1 MRILKKLVAVVAAV
15 SIVASGV
22 PANAAT
28 IKGLSDLSLSGNIKN
43 YPLVTKDS
51 TANSIGKWNED
62 ENDILNGL
70 AVSVDGKWQYMAREW
85 IINSALNDKNYQ
97 YYRDKILGGMFISEN
112 MFNSRYHVLN
122 GTGTDTVEDF
132 SIIPEKVL
140 NKYKSELANATTGSS
155 VHAKIN
161 QESTAQ
167 HVKEMNSTLSD
178 ADSVIRLDEETVP
191 YISSSAL
198 RSVMSVEGKDARYTV
213 DVEVYNL
220 GSLESKSTA
229 YVGAKSLPV
238 ADVKSPAGA
247 AAGVI
252 SSKADCTLSVIAGNG
267 QGSGKTTEWDCP
279 SARVSINQAKMLSLS
294 FPGGECN
301 TSEVYVYKVG
311 NEWKLDGDLPVVTPS
326 NEKNQFYGWYTDKDF
341 TKKFTGTLTDL
352 DATKLYARIDVKGLD
367 VKTSTRSAISA
378 VKVGKVIKTGGVKYK
393 IKTVSKVSKTGSAT
407 VIGVTSKKAKKLSI
421 AGKIVTKGYTIRV
434 TKIENNAFAKMK
446 KLKSVTI
453 GSEITSIGSKAF
465 FKDAKLKKVV
475 IKTKMLKTVKSKAF
489 RGVHKKCK
497 FVVPSGYATKY
508 TKFFRK

>member
-15 SIVASGV
+15 SVVASGV

-155 VHAKIN
+155 VHAKVN

-167 HVKEMNSTLSD
+167 HVKEMNSTLSN
-178 ADSVIRLDEETVP
+178 ADSVIRL
-191 YISSSAL
+191 
-198 RSVMSVEGKDARYTV
+198 

-229 YVGAKSLPV
+229 YVGAKSLPA

-279 SARVSINQAKMLSLS
+279 SARVSINQAKTLSLS

-301 TSEVYVYKVG
+301 ISEVYVYKVG

-326 NEKNQFYGWYTDKDF
+326 SEKNQFYGWYTDKDF

-367 VKTSTRSAISA
+367 VKPSTRSAISA

-393 IKTVSKVSKTGSAT
+393 IKTVSRVSKTGSAT

-475 IKTKMLKTVKSKAF
+475 IKTKKLKTVKSKAF